1 VTWQDII
8 LPLALAVIAASPGLV
23 ALFRGRKKEQADV
36 AEAITRAA
44 GELVED
50 YQKKLERIEKKLE
63 DQAELIRCQEQ
74 KIDSQAE
81 KLARQGI
88 KIDEQ
93 AARIRGLELERDDV
107 LTGVMMLCT
116 QIHDLGH
123 DPVWEPELPEER

>member
-50 YQKKLERIEKKLE
+50 YQKKLERIEGKLE
-63 DQAELIRCQEQ
+63 DQAELIRCQER
-74 KIDSQAE
+74 KIDSQADR
-81 KLARQGI
+81 LARQGI
-88 KIDEQ
+88 KIDSQ
-93 AARIRGLELERDDV
+93 AARIRDLELERDEV

-123 DPVWEPELPEER
+123 DPVWEPELPEEQ

>member
-8 LPLALAVIAASPGLV
+8 LPIVLAVIAASPGLV

-63 DQAELIRCQEQ
+63 DQAELIRCQER
-74 KIDSQAE
+74 KIESQAD

-93 AARIRGLELERDDV
+93 AARIRDLELERDEV

>member
-1 VTWQDII
+1 MTWQDII
-8 LPLALAVIAASPGLV
+8 LPIVLAVIAASPGLV
-23 ALFRGRKKEQADV
+23 ALLRGRKKEKADV

-63 DQAELIRCQEQ
+63 EQAELIRCQER

-93 AARIRGLELERDDV
+93 SDRIRDLELERDSI
-107 LTGVMMLCT
+107 LEGVMMLCT
-116 QIHDLGH
+116 QINELGH
-123 DPVWEPELPEER
+123 APVWEPESPEE

>member
-8 LPLALAVIAASPGLV
+8 LPIALAVIAASPGLV

-44 GELVED
+44 GELVKD

-63 DQAELIRCQEQ
+63 EQAELIRCQEH

-123 DPVWEPELPEER
+123 DPVWEPDLPEER